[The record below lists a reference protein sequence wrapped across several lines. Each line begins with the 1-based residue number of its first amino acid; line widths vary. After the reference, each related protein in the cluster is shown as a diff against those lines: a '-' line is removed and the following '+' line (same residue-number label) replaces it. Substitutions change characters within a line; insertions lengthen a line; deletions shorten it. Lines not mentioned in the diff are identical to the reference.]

1 MAGESY
7 LIPQMPRIVAGYGI
21 STPFGYM
28 MPPGGRVAAYVCN
41 GTILDGADKYV
52 QDNLVTTLAAGLARC
67 RAGYG
72 DTVYVMPGHSES
84 GVGTTMLSNLVS
96 GTRIIGVGKGA
107 LMPTFRWTATTDNW
121 ALAANNVL
129 ISGLRLRM
137 EGTNGV
143 VQGITW
149 TGADCTLTGCDI
161 EAASGASNVATALI
175 NLSNATAARAE
186 ISDNVIRGVTG
197 SSTDG
202 IIISAACDATRIIG
216 NEMVFG
222 VAVSTTHGLLT
233 LSGAATNM
241 RVIGNYLVNNV
252 ASTCAIAVADVA
264 STGII
269 ADNYM
274 GVLTNGTASA
284 IGIIFTGGT
293 NSLLMCFQNF
303 CCDEKQKSGALSP
316 AVVAT

>member
-7 LIPQMPRIVAGYGI
+7 LIPQMPRIVAGYGV
-21 STPFGYM
+21 STPFGFM

-41 GTILDGADKYV
+41 GSILDNADKYV
-52 QDNLVTTLAAGLARC
+52 QDNLVSTLAAGLQRC

-84 GVGTTMLSNLVS
+84 GVGTTGLANLVD
-96 GTRIIGVGKGA
+96 GTRIIGVGKGSA
-107 LMPTFRWTATTDNW
+107 MPTFRWTAATDNW
-121 ALAANNVL
+121 ALSKKNVL

-137 EGTNGV
+137 EGANGV
-143 VQGITW
+143 TEALTW
-149 TGADCTLTGCDI
+149 TGADNTISGCDI

-175 NLSNATAARAE
+175 NISGAGAARAE
-186 ISDNVIRGVTG
+186 ISGNVIRGVTG

-202 IIISAACDATRIIG
+202 IIISAACDAARIVG

-233 LSGAATNM
+233 LSGAATNL
-241 RVIGNYLVNNV
+241 RVIGNYLMNNV

-264 STGII
+264 STGIV

-293 NSLLMCFQNF
+293 NSLINCFQNF
-303 CCDEKQKSGALSP
+303 CSDEKQKSGLLSP
-316 AVVAT
+316 VAAT